1 MSISRAATLHDM
13 DPMLVQA
20 RRDFPI
26 LERTVYGKPLVY
38 LDNAATTQKP
48 QCVIDALSGYYAETN
63 SNVHRGVHKLSQDAT
78 AAYEQARERVR
89 LHLNA
94 ASEREIVFTRGT
106 TESINL
112 VAHSY
117 GALAV
122 NNGDEI
128 IVSGMEHHSNIV
140 PWQMLCERS
149 GALLKVIPVTDAGEL
164 DMEAYAALL
173 GDRTRIV
180 AVVAV
185 SNALGTV
192 NPVPEIIRLAHAVG
206 ARVLVDAAQ
215 AMPHMQVDVRAW
227 DCDFLA
233 LSGHKVFAPTGIGVL
248 YGKEELLNA
257 MPPFMGGGDMIR
269 SVSFEKTTYAQAPQ
283 KFEAG
288 TPSIADAIALGVAL
302 EYVRGIGYDRI
313 AAHEQALLR
322 LATEQV
328 SRIDGVRIIGTAA
341 HKSAV
346 VSFVADGVHPHDM
359 GTYLDREGI
368 AVRAGHHCVQ
378 PLMKRFGVAATTRMS
393 CAFTST
399 FDEVQ
404 RCADAVASAVTFFR
418 S

>member
-1 MSISRAATLHDM
+1 MMTSERIM
-13 DPMLVQA
+13 DPVLLRA
-20 RRDFPI
+20 REDFPI
-26 LERTVYGKPLVY
+26 LTRTVYGKPLIY
-38 LDNAATTQKP
+38 LDNAATTHKP
-48 QCVIDALSGYYAETN
+48 QCVIDALSGYYATTN

-78 AAYEQARERVR
+78 AAYEQARDRVQR
-89 LHLNA
+89 HLNA

-106 TESINL
+106 TEAVNL

-122 NNGDEI
+122 RAGDEI
-128 IVSGMEHHSNIV
+128 ILSGMEHHSNIV

-149 GALLKVIPVTDAGEL
+149 GAVVKVIPVTDAGEL
-164 DMEAYAALL
+164 DMDAYASLL
-173 GDRTRIV
+173 NERTKLV

-185 SNALGTV
+185 SNALGTM
-192 NPVPEIIRLAHAVG
+192 NPVQEIVRMAHAVG

-233 LSGHKVFAPTGIGVL
+233 LSGHKVYAPTGIGVL

-269 SVSFEKTTYAQAPQ
+269 SVSFEKSTYAQAPQ

-302 EYVRGIGYDRI
+302 EYVQGIGYERI
-313 AAHEQALLR
+313 AAHENALLQV
-322 LATEQV
+322 ATERM
-328 SRIDGVRIIGTAA
+328 SSIDGVRIIGTAQ
-341 HKSAV
+341 HKSCV

-393 CAFTST
+393 CALTTT
-399 FDEVQ
+399 FDEVE
-404 RCADAVASAVTFFR
+404 RCADAVASAVAFFR